1 MKGFNFYDPSSKSFF
16 DTGNV
21 KFIEDVENS
30 GSSKLRNSVFEEKYV
45 TIPII
50 GTKNDQVITYDII
63 QDANPDNQDTIE
75 LPLALIEEPNSFMRR
90 NNNNLNWKCHWKDLL
105 GRGERRFWITISYI
119 SKNKSLIWDWKMI
132 QYILVK
138 SNNL

>member
-1 MKGFNFYDPSSKSFF
+1 M
-16 DTGNV
+16 
-21 KFIEDVENS
+21 
-30 GSSKLRNSVFEEKYV
+30 
-45 TIPII
+45 
-50 GTKNDQVITYDII
+50 YDII

-90 NNNNLNWKCHWKDLL
+90 NNNNLNWKCHWKDPL
-105 GRGERRFWITISYI
+105 GRGERRFWITILYI